1 MKAEVTPPNQVTAFI
16 AVGSNIEPEKN
27 IASALSKLV
36 SQVEVVASSIFY
48 RTKALGKKNQPKF
61 YNGVWQVRTGILP
74 GALKFDVL
82 HGIEDALGR
91 VRTDDRYA
99 SRPIDL
105 DLILYGSALI
115 AEAGL
120 RIPDSDI
127 ATRSFIAVPLLE
139 LAPQLIIP
147 GSQKRLTDLPV
158 AHAKEGLEALTS
170 FTDELRKML
179 AGFGGVSNSK
189 DPE

>member
-36 SQVEVVASSIFY
+36 SRVEVVASSMFY

-74 GALKFDVL
+74 GVLKFDVL

-105 DLILYGSALI
+105 DLIFYGSALI
-115 AEAGL
+115 AEADL

-139 LAPQLIIP
+139 LSPQLIIP
-147 GSQKRLTDLPV
+147 GSNTQLSSLAI
-158 AHAKEGLEALTS
+158 AHELEGMEALT
-170 FTDELRKML
+170 TYTEELRRSL
-179 AGFGGVSNSK
+179 SRAVLGGK
-189 DPE
+189 